1 MGVKLAQNL
10 VSSDVLDYVELSQ
23 NCGII
28 EIMTPDPWV
37 GKTMLELDV
46 RRKYGVTVAAIRKAD
61 GDITV
66 FVDANYKL
74 GSRDELI
81 VLGNNDDLSRVQ
93 KL

>member
-1 MGVKLAQNL
+1 M
-10 VSSDVLDYVELSQ
+10 
-23 NCGII
+23 
-28 EIMTPDPWV
+28 
-37 GKTMLELDV
+37 
-46 RRKYGVTVAAIRKAD
+46 TVAAIRKAD